1 MVSRVGFC
9 CAITL
14 IMLIMCLKHC
24 TGKVRP
30 KMRVTHPV
38 HGLLN
43 LLVDELLFIQ
53 VARDGTTN
61 LRAKVVH
68 CPQASLQTQ
77 SHTLLYMS
85 TQTDHTHRYTCPS
98 RQITHTAIHVHPDRS
113 HTPLY
118 MSIQTGQTHR
128 YTCPPRQI
136 THTTTHVHPDRSHT
150 LLHMSIQ
157 TDHTHHYTSHTTTH
171 VHPDRSHTLL
181 HVTHHYTCP
190 SRQVTHISDLSFL
203 YLHVHGTSVCPSCH
217 YLTCPECISPVSLH
231 LPCPACI

>member
-24 TGKVRP
+24 TGEVRP

-85 TQTDHTHRYTCPS
+85 TQTGH
-98 RQITHTAIHVHPDRS
+98 
-113 HTPLY
+113 
-118 MSIQTGQTHR
+118 THR

-136 THTTTHVHPDRSHT
+136 THTAIHVHPDRSHT

-171 VHPDRSHTLL
+171 VHPDKSHT
-181 HVTHHYTCP
+181 
-190 SRQVTHISDLSFL
+190 
-203 YLHVHGTSVCPSCH
+203 
-217 YLTCPECISPVSLH
+217 YLTCPFCIFMCTAPVCAHPATISPVLTVSHLFRCIYPVLPASDLSL
-231 LPCPACI
+231 LALTCRALVCSCPFCIFTICSFRFLKRRK